1 MLIGLE
7 NFSNPEGAIVELVK
21 NAYDADSPYCYIL
34 FDVLTNGEK
43 CIYIVDAGCGMTE
56 QIIRDCWMR
65 IGTDDKLLNAYSQRG
80 RVKSGAKGIGRF
92 ALNRLGAKSQ
102 MFTMRRGEAPLHW
115 SVEWGAFNR
124 QGITVNDVTAELNE
138 VPIEAIQLELNYL
151 NERFDEGEVIVQYRC
166 PVLPQDTAEDV
177 AKKVHALE
185 YEYYPQVIERLL
197 SEMC

>member
-1 MLIGLE
+1 MAQIPFTVSARTAMLIGLE

-124 QGITVNDVTAELNE
+124 QGITVNDVTAELNK
-138 VPIEAIQLELNYL
+138 VSIEAISVGTEL
-151 NERFDEGEVIVQYRC
+151 F
-166 PVLPQDTAEDV
+166 
-177 AKKVHALE
+177 K
-185 YEYYPQVIERLL
+185 
-197 SEMC
+197 